1 MVKLNL
7 FWHISMRVFSSFN
20 NPKTLLIIFV
30 HLQKKGMTNKAHLHD
45 NFEVSFT
52 LKGLSSI
59 LIGIYFFLLAYAYKY
74 ILDSFLIDDHALG
87 FLSPESI
94 EMLFISLAAVFIL
107 FSSLTLFF
115 SGKRATKSFQLLLWN
130 GKTKAVFLKYLIGIA
145 ILFSSL
151 ITLMNHGF
159 VDFITPAFLILYAF
173 FLFLTF
179 NKTRKSI
186 FVLGGLSL
194 MLGVLC
200 IVIPEYWYSA
210 FTILGIAHITYG
222 IVQR

>member
-1 MVKLNL
+1 MVM
-7 FWHISMRVFSSFN
+7 IR
-20 NPKTLLIIFV
+20 KT
-30 HLQKKGMTNKAHLHD
+30 HLHD

-52 LKGLSSI
+52 LKGFSSI

-74 ILDSFLIDDHALG
+74 IIDSFLIDDHALG
-87 FLSPESI
+87 LLSPQII
-94 EMLFISLAAVFIL
+94 EIVFISLAAVFIL
-107 FSSLTLFF
+107 FSSLSLFF
-115 SGKRATKSFQLLLWN
+115 SGKRTAKNFKILLWN
-130 GKTKAVFLKYLIGIA
+130 GKTKAVFLKYLIGIV
-145 ILFSSL
+145 IVFSTL

-159 VDFITPAFLILYAF
+159 IDFITPTFLILYAL

-179 NKTRKSI
+179 NKTRKSL
-186 FVLGGLSL
+186 FVLAGLSL

-200 IVIPEYWYSA
+200 IIIPEYWYSA